1 MAKITV
7 CDLCGKTLSGYDNK
21 ETWTLPRRYA
31 DDGVIYPRKVNLCSE
46 HLKKLLQWIENNT
59 AKPDEEVNK

>member
-7 CDLCGKTLSGYDNK
+7 CDLCGKKLGRCDTDT
-21 ETWTLPRRYA
+21 TWILPCHYV